1 MKNLII
7 YSTELEQENKLNT
20 IDNLHHVSITDEDP
34 VTPNYDP
41 IIRFEDPICKQ
52 VMVEAFGNKD
62 IKGEITYREAA
73 NVTNEEFN
81 QKLNYNDSK
90 GKNISILKVKKFN
103 ELIYFTSLTRL
114 GDIDY
119 KPVKSMT
126 FKKGMLEEIT
136 IPKNIT
142 TLGYILFQMCKNLKK
157 VIVLGQPVIIKSQ
170 CFYGLNYPEI
180 NIDFSKVEIL
190 EAGCF
195 YSKVIFKNPIIN
207 LQSLKS
213 ISDYVFYHQCT
224 TKEDRLK
231 GTIEKVI
238 NYPLDY
244 IPIAGFNYQM
254 NLKEFD
260 LSKIKYIRQWAFNH
274 CQQLKVDNLDSIVY
288 IGDYAFDM
296 IDSSYQLIAP
306 TNRQIS
312 VTNFPNL
319 KFVGSYG
326 LQGVFK
332 NDHTITFEK
341 PCILNTGAIQDNI
354 NLNINNSKDLLYG
367 QSGASNNKLKLYKD
381 NIQYLSDSA
390 YLTLDMI
397 PKISFLGTNMLP
409 KITSDINLDSIKFL
423 YNCAIFNQ
431 TNLQE
436 LHLNNV
442 NYICAYAI
450 WNCKNLKSIYFG
462 NKFEDI
468 YWGKDDKAVF
478 IQKINGM
485 KIYFNGIEATPE
497 QYDFLYTGNLKNMSD
512 KSNMLSYESLIIK
525 YITENEKTF

>member
-41 IIRFEDPICKQ
+41 IIHFEDPICKQ

-81 QKLNYNDSK
+81 YKLNYNDSK

-103 ELIYFTSLTRL
+103 ELIYFTGLTSL
-114 GDIDY
+114 GDLNY
-119 KPVKSMT
+119 NGNRSMA
-126 FKKGMLEEIT
+126 FAGGNLEEIT
-136 IPKNIT
+136 IPNNIKD
-142 TLGYILFQMCKNLKK
+142 LGYILFWKCQNLKK
-157 VIVLGQPVIIKSQ
+157 VTVLGQPVNIGAY
-170 CFYGLNYPEI
+170 CFFDLNYPEI
-180 NIDFSKVEIL
+180 DIDFSKVEIL
-190 EAGCF
+190 KHFCF
-195 YSKVIFKNPIIN
+195 CSRIIFKNPIIN

-213 ISDYVFYHQCT
+213 INTSAFKHKINN
-224 TKEDRLK
+224 KEDRLK
-231 GTIEKVI
+231 GTIKKVI
-238 NYPLDY
+238 NYPFNY
-244 IPIAGFNYQM
+244 IPQYGFNYQM

-260 LSKIKYIRQWAFNH
+260 LSKIKYIRQGAFNH

-296 IDSSYQLIAP
+296 IDSSSQLIAP

-326 LQGVFK
+326 LQGGFK

-341 PCILNTGAIQDNI
+341 PCILNTGAVQDNI

-381 NIQYLSDSA
+381 NIQYLSDSV

-423 YNCAIFNQ
+423 YTGAIFNQ

-442 NYICAYAI
+442 NYICVYAI

-468 YWGKDDKAVF
+468 YWGGENKAEF
-478 IQKINGM
+478 IQKTNGL